1 MKKVILIIFI
11 FLVASL
17 QSFATYEVI
26 DPNATVEQKKYQDF
40 VNNITPEMLGLRP
53 TTDNAEYAKDS
64 DLTNEKQKDANQTR
78 YISEEELN
86 TINLR
91 SIKDQKNDIPF
102 LAKALGILIFGLLI
116 AFIQWVWWFFTE
128 YVPKIQKDKK

>member
-1 MKKVILIIFI
+1 MKKVILLIFI
-11 FLVASL
+11 FLIASL

-102 LAKALGILIFGLLI
+102 LAKALSILIFGLLI